1 MVRKRF
7 GLRFVPGLSMVL
19 LLALI
24 LSGCAGSPSSPQPPT
39 PTPVS
44 NNNHLAVSAQP
55 IAWTSDGAVTD
66 NEYTQF
72 QQIGDLQVYTRLEGD
87 LVCLALRSQ
96 KDGFLA
102 LGIRPEN
109 KMKGADMIICALT
122 GTQAVISDTYSTGI
136 WGPHPDDTKLGG
148 TSDITNPSGSRENG
162 WTAFEFKRKLSTG
175 DSRDKNLTVGDNPI
189 IWSVGGS
196 ADVTIQHNNRGYG
209 SLVLQ

>member
-7 GLRFVPGLSMVL
+7 ALRFVPGLSMVL

-24 LSGCAGSPSSPQPPT
+24 LSGCAGSPSSPPP
-39 PTPVS
+39 PASPPVS
-44 NNNHLAVSAQP
+44 SNHPAVSAQP
-55 IAWTSDGAVTD
+55 MAWTSDGTITD

-72 QQIGDLQVYTRLEGD
+72 QQIGDLQVFTRLEGD

-109 KMKGADMIICALT
+109 KMKGADMIIGALT

-148 TSDITNPSGSRENG
+148 TYDIMAPSGSRQNG

-175 DSRDKNLTVGDNPI
+175 DSRDKNLTVGDNPV
-189 IWSVGGS
+189 IWSIGGS